1 MQRPHGSNDEFTDP
15 AMKHSFSLSLPLWRH
30 AWCVLATAGAL
41 FAGAAQAAIV
51 PDRTRVI
58 FNEGEQAAIVTITN
72 KSATY
77 PYLVQSWLEDAKGN
91 KITSPLMVVPPL
103 QRVEANE
110 RNVLRIAKL
119 PGTELPADRETVFYL
134 NIREV
139 PPKTDTPNTLQI
151 ALHTQMKLFYRPKAV
166 QPAREVD
173 WTLPMTLRVDQA
185 AHTLVFDNPT
195 PYHITI
201 VNLASGA
208 QKTQVPLEPVMVSP
222 MSSTDV
228 PFKAATPSTLFVTHI
243 DDYGGQVA
251 VEYACEAAVCK
262 SVKK

>member
-1 MQRPHGSNDEFTDP
+1 
-15 AMKHSFSLSLPLWRH
+15 MKLLSSLFLRR
-30 AWCVLATAGAL
+30 ATCALAAFGTL
-41 FAGAAQAAIV
+41 LAGAAHASIV

-77 PYLVQSWLEDAKGN
+77 PYLVQSWIEDAKGN
-91 KITSPLMVVPPL
+91 RITSPLMVVPPL

-119 PGTELPADRETVFYL
+119 PGTALPADRETVFYL

-139 PPKTDTPNTLQI
+139 PPKTDTPNALQI
-151 ALHTQMKLFYRPKAV
+151 ALHTQMKLFYRPKGV
-166 QPAREVD
+166 QPSRDED
-173 WTLPMTLRVDQA
+173 TTLPMTLRVDAA
-185 AHTLVFDNPT
+185 AHKLVFDNPT
-195 PYHITI
+195 PFHVT
-201 VNLASGA
+201 VVDVAAGA
-208 QKTQVPLEPVMVSP
+208 QKTPVLPDPVMVSP
-222 MSSTDV
+222 MSTVDV
-228 PFKAATPSTLFVTHI
+228 PFKGAASATLFVTHI

-251 VEYACEAAVCK
+251 VEYACEGGACK

>member
-1 MQRPHGSNDEFTDP
+1 MNP
-15 AMKHSFSLSLPLWRH
+15 AFSLSFLRR
-30 AWCVLATAGAL
+30 ASCMLAAAGAL
-41 FAGAAQAAIV
+41 AAGAAHAAIV

-72 KSATY
+72 KSTTY

-110 RNVLRIAKL
+110 RNVLRIARL
-119 PGTELPADRETVFYL
+119 PGTALPADRESVFYL

-139 PPKTDTPNTLQI
+139 PPKSDTPNTLQI

-166 QPAREVD
+166 QPARDED
-173 WTLPMTLRVDQA
+173 WTLPMTLRVDA
-185 AHTLVFDNPT
+185 GAHKLVFDNPT
-195 PYHITI
+195 PYHVT
-201 VNLASGA
+201 VVEVTAGA
-208 QKTQVPLEPVMVSP
+208 QKTPVPIEPVMVSP
-222 MSSTDV
+222 MSTADV

-251 VEYACEAAVCK
+251 VEYACDAGACK
-262 SVKK
+262 SVKR

>member
-1 MQRPHGSNDEFTDP
+1 M
-15 AMKHSFSLSLPLWRH
+15 L
-30 AWCVLATAGAL
+30 
-41 FAGAAQAAIV
+41 AGAAQAAIV

-72 KSATY
+72 KSTTY

-110 RNVLRIAKL
+110 RNVLRIA
-119 PGTELPADRETVFYL
+119 
-134 NIREV
+134 
-139 PPKTDTPNTLQI
+139 
-151 ALHTQMKLFYRPKAV
+151 LHTQMKLFYRPKAA
-166 QPAREVD
+166 QPARDED
-173 WTLPMTLRVDQA
+173 WTLPMTLRVDAA
-185 AHTLVFDNPT
+185 AHKLVFDNPT
-195 PYHITI
+195 PYHVT
-201 VNLASGA
+201 VVDVSAGT
-208 QKTQVPLEPVMVSP
+208 QKTPVPIEPTMVSP
-222 MSSTDV
+222 MSTAEV

-251 VEYACEAAVCK
+251 VEYACEAGACK

>member
-1 MQRPHGSNDEFTDP
+1 MNQ
-15 AMKHSFSLSLPLWRH
+15 SFSLSCPRR

-41 FAGAAQAAIV
+41 LAGTAQAAIV

-72 KSATY
+72 KSTTY
-77 PYLVQSWLEDAKGN
+77 PYLVQSWLEDAKHN
-91 KITSPLMVVPPL
+91 KVTSPLMVVPPL

-119 PGTELPADRETVFYL
+119 PGADLPADRETVFYL

-139 PPKTDTPNTLQI
+139 PPKSDTPNSLQI
-151 ALHTQMKLFYRPKAV
+151 ALHTQMKLFYRPKSV
-166 QPAREVD
+166 RPVRDED
-173 WTLPMTLRVDQA
+173 WTLPMTLRVDTT
-185 AHTLVFDNPT
+185 AHKLVFDNPT
-195 PYHITI
+195 PYHVT
-201 VNLASGA
+201 VVDVSSGA
-208 QKTQVPLEPVMVSP
+208 QKTPVPLDPVMVSP
-222 MSSTDV
+222 MSTADV
-228 PFKAATPSTLFVTHI
+228 PFKAAMPTTLFVTHV

-251 VEYACEAAVCK
+251 VEYACEAGACK

>member
-1 MQRPHGSNDEFTDP
+1 
-15 AMKHSFSLSLPLWRH
+15 MKNVFSLAFPRRALC
-30 AWCVLATAGAL
+30 AFAAVGAVL
-41 FAGAAQAAIV
+41 AGAAHAAIV

-58 FNEGEQAAIVTITN
+58 FNEGEQAAIVTIAN
-72 KSATY
+72 KSTTY

-119 PGTELPADRETVFYL
+119 PGAQLPADRETVFYL

-166 QPAREVD
+166 QPARDED
-173 WTLPMTLRVDQA
+173 WTLPMTLRVDAA
-185 AHTLVFDNPT
+185 AHKLVFDNPT
-195 PYHITI
+195 PYHVT
-201 VNLASGA
+201 VVDVSAGA
-208 QKTQVPLEPVMVSP
+208 QKTPVPIEPTMVSP
-222 MSSTDV
+222 MSTADV

-251 VEYACEAAVCK
+251 VEYACEAGVCK

>member
-1 MQRPHGSNDEFTDP
+1 
-15 AMKHSFSLSLPLWRH
+15 MKNTFSVSFRRR

-41 FAGAAQAAIV
+41 LAGAAHAAIV

-72 KSATY
+72 KSTTY

-119 PGTELPADRETVFYL
+119 PGTELPADRESVFYL

-166 QPAREVD
+166 QPTRDED
-173 WTLPMTLRVDQA
+173 WTLPMTLRVDAA
-185 AHTLVFDNPT
+185 AHKLVFDNPT
-195 PYHITI
+195 PYHVT
-201 VNLASGA
+201 VVDVSAGA
-208 QKTQVPLEPVMVSP
+208 QKTPVPIEPVMVSP
-222 MSSTDV
+222 MSTADV
-228 PFKAATPSTLFVTHI
+228 PFKAATPATLFVTHI

-251 VEYACEAAVCK
+251 VEYACEAGACK

>member
-1 MQRPHGSNDEFTDP
+1 MISMDP
-15 AMKHSFSLSLPLWRH
+15 AMKNVFSLSFPRRAL
-30 AWCVLATAGAL
+30 CVFATVGAVL
-41 FAGAAQAAIV
+41 AGAAHAAIV

-91 KITSPLMVVPPL
+91 KTTSPLMVVPPL
-103 QRVEANE
+103 QRIEANE

-166 QPAREVD
+166 QPARDED
-173 WTLPMTLRVDQA
+173 WTLPMTLRVDAA
-185 AHTLVFDNPT
+185 AHKLVFDNPT
-195 PYHITI
+195 PYHVT
-201 VNLASGA
+201 VVDVSAGA
-208 QKTQVPLEPVMVSP
+208 QKTPVPIDPVMVSP
-222 MSSTDV
+222 MSTADV

-251 VEYACEAAVCK
+251 VEYACDAGVCK
-262 SVKK
+262 SVKR

>member
-1 MQRPHGSNDEFTDP
+1 
-15 AMKHSFSLSLPLWRH
+15 MKHSISRSFPRRALC
-30 AWCVLATAGAL
+30 AFATVGAL
-41 FAGAAQAAIV
+41 LAGAAQAAIV

-72 KSATY
+72 KSTTY
-77 PYLVQSWLEDAKGN
+77 PYLVQSWLEDTKGN

-119 PGTELPADRETVFYL
+119 PGAQLPADRETVFYL

-166 QPAREVD
+166 QPARDED
-173 WTLPMTLRVDQA
+173 WTLPMTLRVDAA
-185 AHTLVFDNPT
+185 AHKLVLDNPT
-195 PYHITI
+195 PYHVT
-201 VNLASGA
+201 VVDVASGA
-208 QKTQVPLEPVMVSP
+208 HKTPVPMEPVMVGP
-222 MSSTDV
+222 MSTADV
-228 PFKAATPSTLFVTHI
+228 PFNAATPSTLFVTHI

-251 VEYACEAAVCK
+251 VEYACEAGVCK

>member
-1 MQRPHGSNDEFTDP
+1 MISTDL
-15 AMKHSFSLSLPLWRH
+15 AMNPSYSVSFLRRAS
-30 AWCVLATAGAL
+30 CVLATAGAL
-41 FAGAAQAAIV
+41 LAGAAQAAIV

-72 KSATY
+72 KSTTY
-77 PYLVQSWLEDAKGN
+77 PYLVQSWLEDANGN

-119 PGTELPADRETVFYL
+119 PGTALPADRESVFYL

-139 PPKTDTPNTLQI
+139 PPKTDTPNALQI

-166 QPAREVD
+166 QPARDED
-173 WTLPMTLRVDQA
+173 WTLPMTLRVDAA
-185 AHTLVFDNPT
+185 AHRLVFDNPT
-195 PYHITI
+195 PYHVT
-201 VNLASGA
+201 VVDVSAGA
-208 QKTQVPLEPVMVSP
+208 QKTPVPMEPVMVSP
-222 MSSTDV
+222 MARAEV
-228 PFKAATPSTLFVTHI
+228 PFKAATPATLFVTHI

-251 VEYACEAAVCK
+251 VEYACDAGACR

>member
-1 MQRPHGSNDEFTDP
+1 
-15 AMKHSFSLSLPLWRH
+15 MKNVFSLSFPRRAL
-30 AWCVLATAGAL
+30 CVFATVGAVL
-41 FAGAAQAAIV
+41 AGAAHAAIV

-91 KITSPLMVVPPL
+91 KTTSPLMVVPPL
-103 QRVEANE
+103 QRIEANE

-119 PGTELPADRETVFYL
+119 PGAELPADRETVFYL

-166 QPAREVD
+166 QPARDED
-173 WTLPMTLRVDQA
+173 WTLPMTLHVDAA
-185 AHTLVFDNPT
+185 AHRLVFDNPT
-195 PYHITI
+195 PYHVT
-201 VNLASGA
+201 VVDVSAGA
-208 QKTQVPLEPVMVSP
+208 QKTPVPIDPVMVSP
-222 MSSTDV
+222 MSTADV

-251 VEYACEAAVCK
+251 VEYACDAGVCK
-262 SVKK
+262 SVKR

>member
-1 MQRPHGSNDEFTDP
+1 
-15 AMKHSFSLSLPLWRH
+15 MKNSLSLSFPRR
-30 AWCVLATAGAL
+30 ASCALATAGAL
-41 FAGAAQAAIV
+41 LAGAAHAAIV

-72 KSATY
+72 KSTTY

-119 PGTELPADRETVFYL
+119 PGTELPADRESVFYL

-166 QPAREVD
+166 QPARDED
-173 WTLPMTLRVDQA
+173 WTLPMTLRVDTA
-185 AHTLVFDNPT
+185 AHKLVFDNPT
-195 PYHITI
+195 PYHVT
-201 VNLASGA
+201 VVDVSSGA
-208 QKTQVPLEPVMVSP
+208 QKTPVPIEPVMVSP
-222 MSSTDV
+222 MSTADV

-251 VEYACEAAVCK
+251 VEYACEAGACK

>member
-1 MQRPHGSNDEFTDP
+1 
-15 AMKHSFSLSLPLWRH
+15 
-30 AWCVLATAGAL
+30 
-41 FAGAAQAAIV
+41 
-51 PDRTRVI
+51 
-58 FNEGEQAAIVTITN
+58 EQAAIVTITN
-72 KSATY
+72 KSTTY

-166 QPAREVD
+166 QPARDED
-173 WTLPMTLRVDQA
+173 WTLPMTLRVDSA

-201 VNLASGA
+201 VNLAAGA
-208 QKTQVPLEPVMVSP
+208 QKTHVPLEPVMVSP
-222 MSSTDV
+222 MSRTDV
-228 PFKAATPSTLFVTHI
+228 PFKAATPST
-243 DDYGGQVA
+243 
-251 VEYACEAAVCK
+251 
-262 SVKK
+262 

>member
-1 MQRPHGSNDEFTDP
+1 MNT
-15 AMKHSFSLSLPLWRH
+15 SLFLSSPRR
-30 AWCVLATAGAL
+30 ASCALATAGAL
-41 FAGAAQAAIV
+41 LAGAAHAAIV

-72 KSATY
+72 KSTTY

-91 KITSPLMVVPPL
+91 KTTTPLMVVPPL

-119 PGTELPADRETVFYL
+119 PGTELPADRESVFYL

-166 QPAREVD
+166 QPARDED
-173 WTLPMTLRVDQA
+173 WTLPMTLRVDPA
-185 AHTLVFDNPT
+185 AHRLVFDNPT
-195 PYHITI
+195 PYHVTVVEIT
-201 VNLASGA
+201 SGA
-208 QKTQVPLEPVMVSP
+208 QKTPVPMEPVMVNP
-222 MSSTDV
+222 MSTADV

-243 DDYGGQVA
+243 DDYGGQVV
-251 VEYACEAAVCK
+251 VEYACDAGACK

>member
-1 MQRPHGSNDEFTDP
+1 
-15 AMKHSFSLSLPLWRH
+15 MKPSFSFSLSFPRRALC
-30 AWCVLATAGAL
+30 AFATAGAL
-41 FAGAAQAAIV
+41 LAGAAHAAIV

-72 KSATY
+72 KSTTY
-77 PYLVQSWLEDAKGN
+77 PYLVQSWLEDANGN

-119 PGTELPADRETVFYL
+119 PGTQLPADRETVFYL

-166 QPAREVD
+166 QPARDED
-173 WTLPMTLRVDQA
+173 WTLPMTLRVDAA
-185 AHTLVFDNPT
+185 AHKLVFDNPT
-195 PYHITI
+195 PYHVT
-201 VNLASGA
+201 VVDVSAGA
-208 QKTQVPLEPVMVSP
+208 QKTPVPIEPVMVSP
-222 MSSTDV
+222 MSTADV

-251 VEYACEAAVCK
+251 VEYACEAGACK

>member
-1 MQRPHGSNDEFTDP
+1 
-15 AMKHSFSLSLPLWRH
+15 MKHSFSRSFPRRALG
-30 AWCVLATAGAL
+30 VFATVGAML
-41 FAGAAQAAIV
+41 AGAAQAAIV

-72 KSATY
+72 KSTTY
-77 PYLVQSWLEDAKGN
+77 PYLVQSWLEDAKDN

-119 PGTELPADRETVFYL
+119 PGAQLPADRETVFYL

-151 ALHTQMKLFYRPKAV
+151 ALHTQMKLFYRPKAA
-166 QPAREVD
+166 QPARDED
-173 WTLPMTLRVDQA
+173 WTLPMTLRVDAA
-185 AHTLVFDNPT
+185 AHKLVFDNPT
-195 PYHITI
+195 PYHVT
-201 VNLASGA
+201 VVDVSAGT
-208 QKTQVPLEPVMVSP
+208 QKTPVPIEPTMVSP
-222 MSSTDV
+222 MSTAEV

-251 VEYACEAAVCK
+251 VEYACEAGACK

>member
-1 MQRPHGSNDEFTDP
+1 
-15 AMKHSFSLSLPLWRH
+15 MKHSISRSFPRRALC
-30 AWCVLATAGAL
+30 AFATVGAL
-41 FAGAAQAAIV
+41 LAGAAQAAIV

-72 KSATY
+72 KSTTY
-77 PYLVQSWLEDAKGN
+77 PYLVQSWLEDTKGN

-119 PGTELPADRETVFYL
+119 PGAQLPADRETVFYL

-166 QPAREVD
+166 QPARDED
-173 WTLPMTLRVDQA
+173 WTLPMTLRVDAA
-185 AHTLVFDNPT
+185 AHKLVFDNPT
-195 PYHITI
+195 PYHVT
-201 VNLASGA
+201 VVDVSAGA
-208 QKTQVPLEPVMVSP
+208 QKAPVPIEPTMVSP
-222 MSSTDV
+222 MSTADV
-228 PFKAATPSTLFVTHI
+228 PFNAATPSTLFVTHI

-251 VEYACEAAVCK
+251 VEYACEAGVCK

>member
-1 MQRPHGSNDEFTDP
+1 
-15 AMKHSFSLSLPLWRH
+15 MKHSFSLSLPLWRR

-77 PYLVQSWLEDAKGN
+77 PYLVQSWLEDANGN

-208 QKTQVPLEPVMVSP
+208 QKTQVSLEPVMVSP